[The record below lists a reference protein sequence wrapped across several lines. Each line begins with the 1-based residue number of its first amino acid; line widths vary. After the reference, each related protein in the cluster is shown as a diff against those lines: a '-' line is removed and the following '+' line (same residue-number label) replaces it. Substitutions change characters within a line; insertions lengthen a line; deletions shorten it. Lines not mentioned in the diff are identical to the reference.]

1 MKIVARS
8 EKGREF
14 FYIPSSARSVP
25 VSSALKI
32 CNALNAAGYQ
42 LLAGEV
48 WHVHDVDIFDT
59 AYDYAQFQKFFI
71 RSGKLYDTAR

>member
-8 EKGREF
+8 EQGREF
-14 FYIPSSARSVP
+14 FYIPSSARAA
-25 VSSALKI
+25 SAK
-32 CNALNAAGYQ
+32 NATVIRDLLNRSGYQ

-48 WHVHDVDIFDT
+48 WHIHDVDIYDS
-59 AYDYAQFQKFFI
+59 AYDYAQYQRFTI

>member
-8 EKGREF
+8 EQGREF
-14 FYIPSSARSVP
+14 FYIPSSARA
-25 VSSALKI
+25 VSSK
-32 CNALNAAGYQ
+32 NATVILDLLNRSGYQ

-48 WHVHDVDIFDT
+48 WHIHDVGIYDS
-59 AYDYAQFQKFFI
+59 AYSYAQYQRFTI